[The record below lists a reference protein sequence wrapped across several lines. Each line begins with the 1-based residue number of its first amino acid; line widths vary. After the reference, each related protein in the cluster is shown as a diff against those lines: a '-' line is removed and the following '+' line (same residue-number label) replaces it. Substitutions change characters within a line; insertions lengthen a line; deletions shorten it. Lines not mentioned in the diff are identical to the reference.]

1 MKKKLELTLDQAQSI
16 YKTAD
21 AGLKEILEANFGKNN
36 LIGRPIG
43 VWCLTDN
50 NQAIK
55 AEDWRNQYKCIGVG
69 VVTDKTAFIVSLVPQ
84 AALPF
89 GSTDVEKYDNVIYD
103 TESYDNVVYDT
114 ESYDN
119 AAATDCIIEAHEDE
133 IGKMWNDGKY
143 PFKGAPAAE
152 YCVRQGG
159 ALPTLATAK
168 EIAANIKDINEAMI
182 TVGGAVVCGWL
193 WTSTVQKRNNCAFV
207 VDTLD
212 GYVLYGTRLNY
223 NFARAVS
230 AFRFENFKF

>member
-1 MKKKLELTLDQAQSI
+1 MKKKLELTLDQAKSI

-55 AEDWRNQYKCIGVG
+55 AEDWRNQYRCIGVG

-89 GSTDVEKYDNVIYD
+89 GSTDVEKYDD
-103 TESYDNVVYDT
+103 VVYDT
-114 ESYDN
+114 ESYYN

-133 IGKMWNDGKY
+133 IGTMWNNDKF

-182 TVGGAVVCGWL
+182 TIGGAVVCGWL
-193 WTSTVQKRNNCAFV
+193 WTSTVHKCNNCAFV
-207 VDTLD
+207 VFTVD
-212 GYVLYGTRLNY
+212 GNVLNGHRPNNY
-223 NFARAVS
+223 FARAVS

>member
-1 MKKKLELTLDQAQSI
+1 M
-16 YKTAD
+16 
-21 AGLKEILEANFGKNN
+21 
-36 LIGRPIG
+36 
-43 VWCLTDN
+43 TDN

-89 GSTDVEKYDNVIYD
+89 GSTNVEKYDD
-103 TESYDNVVYDT
+103 VVYDT

-133 IGKMWNDGKY
+133 VGKMWNNDKS

-152 YCVRQGG
+152 YCVKQGG

-168 EIAANIKDINEAMI
+168 EIAAYIKDINEAMMA
-182 TVGGAVVCGWL
+182 VGGAVVCGWL
-193 WTSTVQKRNNCAFV
+193 WTSTVQKCNNCAFV
-207 VDTLD
+207 VHTLD
-212 GYVLYGTRLNY
+212 GYVGNVYRAY
-223 NFARAVS
+223 DYSARAVS

>member
-1 MKKKLELTLDQAQSI
+1 MKKKLELTLDQAKII

-55 AEDWRNQYKCIGVG
+55 AEDWRNQYRCIGVG
-69 VVTDKTAFIVSLVPQ
+69 VVTDKTAFILSLVPQ

-89 GSTDVEKYDNVIYD
+89 GSTNVEKYDD
-103 TESYDNVVYDT
+103 VVYDT

-133 IGKMWNDGKY
+133 VGKMWNNDKF

-152 YCVRQGG
+152 YCVKQGG
-159 ALPTLATAK
+159 ALPTLATVK
-168 EIAANIKDINEAMI
+168 EIAANIKDINEAMMA
-182 TVGGAVVCGWL
+182 VGGAVVCGWL
-193 WTSTVQKRNNCAFV
+193 WTSTVQKCNNCAFV
-207 VDTLD
+207 VDTIN
-212 GYVLYGTRLNY
+212 GYVYGVNRDY
-223 NFARAVS
+223 ISYARAVS
-230 AFRFENFKF
+230 AFRFEDFKF

>member
-1 MKKKLELTLDQAQSI
+1 MKKKLELTLDQAKNI

-55 AEDWRNQYKCIGVG
+55 AEDWRNQYRCIGVG

-84 AALPF
+84 ATLPF
-89 GSTDVEKYDNVIYD
+89 GSTNVEKYDD
-103 TESYDNVVYDT
+103 VVYDT

-133 IGKMWNDGKY
+133 VGKMWNNDKF

-152 YCVRQGG
+152 YCVRQDG

-168 EIAANIKDINEAMI
+168 EIAAYIKDINEAMMA
-182 TVGGAVVCGWL
+182 VGGAVVCGWL
-193 WTSTVQKRNNCAFV
+193 WTSTVQKCNNCAFV
-207 VDTLD
+207 VNTLNGD
-212 GYVLYGTRLNY
+212 VRFEVRRNY
-223 NFARAVS
+223 SHARAVS

>member
-1 MKKKLELTLDQAQSI
+1 MKKKLELTLDQAKII

-55 AEDWRNQYKCIGVG
+55 AEDWRNQYRCIGVG
-69 VVTDKTAFIVSLVPQ
+69 VVTDKTAFILSLVPQ

-89 GSTDVEKYDNVIYD
+89 GSTNVEKYDD
-103 TESYDNVVYDT
+103 VVYDT

-133 IGKMWNDGKY
+133 VGKMWNNDKF

-152 YCVRQGG
+152 YCVKQGG
-159 ALPTLATAK
+159 ALPTLATVK
-168 EIAANIKDINEAMI
+168 EIAANIKDINEAMMA
-182 TVGGAVVCGWL
+182 VGGAVVCGWL
-193 WTSTVQKRNNCAFV
+193 WTSTVQKCNNCAFV
-207 VDTLD
+207 VDTINGSVYD
-212 GYVLYGTRLNY
+212 VNRYYISY
-223 NFARAVS
+223 ARAVS
-230 AFRFENFKF
+230 AFRFEDFKF

>member
-21 AGLKEILEANFGKNN
+21 AGLKEILEANFGKTN

-55 AEDWRNQYKCIGVG
+55 AEDWRNQYRCIGVG
-69 VVTDKTAFIVSLVPQ
+69 VVTDKTAFILSLVPQ

-89 GSTDVEKYDNVIYD
+89 GSTNVEKYDD
-103 TESYDNVVYDT
+103 VVYDT
-114 ESYDN
+114 GSYDN

-133 IGKMWNDGKY
+133 VGKMWNNDKF

-152 YCVRQGG
+152 YCVKQGG

-168 EIAANIKDINEAMI
+168 EIAANIKDINEAMMA
-182 TVGGAVVCGWL
+182 VGGAVVCGWL
-193 WTSTVQKRNNCAFV
+193 WTSTVQKCNNCAFV
-207 VDTLD
+207 VDAP
-212 GYVLYGTRLNY
+212 YGDVINDYRDNIS
-223 NFARAVS
+223 NARAVS
-230 AFRFENFKF
+230 AFRFEDFKF

>member
-21 AGLKEILEANFGKNN
+21 AGLKEILEANFGKTN

-55 AEDWRNQYKCIGVG
+55 AEDWRNQYRCIGVG

-89 GSTDVEKYDNVIYD
+89 GSTNVEEYDD
-103 TESYDNVVYDT
+103 VVYAT

-119 AAATDCIIEAHEDE
+119 AAATYCIIEAHEDE
-133 IGKMWNDGKY
+133 VGKMWNNDKF

-152 YCVRQGG
+152 YCVKQGG

-168 EIAANIKDINEAMI
+168 EIAANIKDINEAMMA
-182 TVGGAVVCGWL
+182 VGGAVVCGWL
-193 WTSTVQKRNNCAFV
+193 WTSTVQKSNNCAFV
-207 VDTLD
+207 VSTYY
-212 GYVLYGTRLNY
+212 GYVYDETRSLN
-223 NFARAVS
+223 NHARAVS
-230 AFRFENFKF
+230 AFRFEDFKF

>member
-55 AEDWRNQYKCIGVG
+55 AEDWRNQYRCIGVG

-89 GSTDVEKYDNVIYD
+89 GSTNVEKCDD
-103 TESYDNVVYDT
+103 VVYDT

-133 IGKMWNDGKY
+133 VGKMWNNDKF

-152 YCVRQGG
+152 YCVKQGG

-168 EIAANIKDINEAMI
+168 EIAAYIKDINEAMMA
-182 TVGGAVVCGWL
+182 VGGAVVCGWL
-193 WTSTVQKRNNCAFV
+193 WTSTVQKCNNCAFV
-207 VDTLD
+207 VRPINGNVYDDCRSNTH
-212 GYVLYGTRLNY
+212 Y
-223 NFARAVS
+223 ARAVS

>member
-21 AGLKEILEANFGKNN
+21 AGLKEILEANFGKTN

-55 AEDWRNQYKCIGVG
+55 AEDWRNQYRCIGVG
-69 VVTDKTAFIVSLVPQ
+69 VITDKTAFIVSLVPQ

-89 GSTDVEKYDNVIYD
+89 GSTNVEKYDD
-103 TESYDNVVYDT
+103 VVYDT

-133 IGKMWNDGKY
+133 IDMMWNNEKF

-152 YCVRQGG
+152 YCVRQDG

-168 EIAANIKDINEAMI
+168 EIAANIKDINEAMMA
-182 TVGGAVVCGWL
+182 VGGAVVCGWL
-193 WTSTVQKRNNCAFV
+193 WTSTVQKCNNCAFV
-207 VDTLD
+207 VNPSY
-212 GYVLYGTRLNY
+212 GYVCYEDRLNLDY
-223 NFARAVS
+223 ARAVS

>member
-1 MKKKLELTLDQAQSI
+1 MKKKLELTLDQAKSI
-16 YKTAD
+16 YKTTD

-55 AEDWRNQYKCIGVG
+55 AEDWRNQYRCIGVG

-84 AALPF
+84 ATLPF
-89 GSTDVEKYDNVIYD
+89 GSTDVEKYDD
-103 TESYDNVVYDT
+103 VVYDT

-133 IGKMWNDGKY
+133 IGKMWNDEKF

-152 YCVRQGG
+152 YCVRQDG

-168 EIAANIKDINEAMI
+168 EIAANIKDINEAMM

-193 WTSTVQKRNNCAFV
+193 WTSTVQKCNNCAFV
-207 VDTLD
+207 VIT
-212 GYVLYGTRLNY
+212 YYGSVDYGDRDDIYL
-223 NFARAVS
+223 ARAVS
-230 AFRFENFKF
+230 AFHIEDFKF

>member
-55 AEDWRNQYKCIGVG
+55 AEDWRNQYRCIGVG
-69 VVTDKTAFIVSLVPQ
+69 VVTDKTAFILSLVPQ
-84 AALPF
+84 AALLF
-89 GSTDVEKYDNVIYD
+89 GSTNVEKYDD
-103 TESYDNVVYDT
+103 VVYDT

-133 IGKMWNDGKY
+133 VGKMWNNDKF

-152 YCVRQGG
+152 YCVKQGG

-168 EIAANIKDINEAMI
+168 EIAANIKDINEAMMA
-182 TVGGAVVCGWL
+182 VGGAVVCGWL
-193 WTSTVQKRNNCAFV
+193 WTSTVQKCNNYAFV
-207 VDTLD
+207 VLPHN
-212 GYVLYGTRLNY
+212 GYVDYENRINSTN
-223 NFARAVS
+223 ARAVS
-230 AFRFENFKF
+230 AFRFEDFKF

>member
-1 MKKKLELTLDQAQSI
+1 MKKKLELTLDQAKNI

-55 AEDWRNQYKCIGVG
+55 AEDWRNQYRCIGVG

-89 GSTDVEKYDNVIYD
+89 GSTDVEKYDD
-103 TESYDNVVYDT
+103 VVNDT

-133 IGKMWNDGKY
+133 IGKMWNNEKF

-152 YCVRQGG
+152 YCVRQDG

-182 TVGGAVVCGWL
+182 TVGGVVVCGWL
-193 WTSTVQKRNNCAFV
+193 WTSTVQKCNNWAFV
-207 VDTLD
+207 VNTRN
-212 GYVLYGTRLNY
+212 GTVNY
-223 NFARAVS
+223 ENRSYYNYARAVS